1 MWECAP
7 MLTGNHFNRPDEL
20 LTPEEM
26 YRADALAVAAGV
38 PSLTLM
44 ENAGRAVAEEI
55 VRRYGARN
63 TLVLCGP
70 GNNGGDGF
78 VCARY
83 LKQWGWPVRV
93 ALYGERAK
101 LKGDAAA
108 MAAKWDGEIED
119 FNLTLRRIA
128 KGDASKGATRPTARV
143 PQHKS
148 GEIELIVDAIFGAG
162 ISKDMPE
169 EISMAI
175 YEADVPVVAVDVPS
189 GMDGATGGIH
199 GGSAGAELTVT
210 FFRKKPGHVLLHGRE
225 LCGEVLVADIGIPAS
240 VLAEISPRTFE
251 NREPMRRVFET
262 HEHKY
267 YRGHA
272 VIISGGPLNT
282 GAARLAAQAAL
293 KSEAGL
299 VTIHGRREALA
310 VHASHVTAIMLSDAD
325 LTMFLADQRKNA
337 VCVGPA
343 AGIGNETRAKVRVAL
358 ASGASVVLDA
368 DALTSFE
375 CDPDELFA
383 AIAENPKRAV
393 ILTPHEGE
401 FHRLFK
407 GLWNTVESKH
417 EYARKAA
424 EISGAIVVLKGAD
437 TVVAHPDGRATINTN
452 APPWLAT
459 AGSGDVLA
467 GIITGLLAQHIDAY
481 QAACAAVWL
490 HGDAANR
497 HGPKWLTAE
506 TLVEM
511 L

>member
-1 MWECAP
+1 
-7 MLTGNHFNRPDEL
+7 MLTSDSGPYAHAL

-55 VRRYGARN
+55 VRRYGARK

-83 LKQWGWPVRV
+83 LKKWGWPVRV

-108 MAAKWDGEIED
+108 MAAKWDGAVED
-119 FNLTLRRIA
+119 LNHTLRGIA
-128 KGDASKGATRPTARV
+128 SGVA
-143 PQHKS
+143 PQ
-148 GEIELIVDAIFGAG
+148 GEGKKTELIVDAIFGAG

-169 EISMAI
+169 EISKAI
-175 YEADVPVVAVDVPS
+175 YEAEVPVVAIDVPS
-189 GMDGATGGIH
+189 GMNGATGGVH
-199 GGSAGAELTVT
+199 GSSGGAELTVT
-210 FFRKKPGHVLLHGRE
+210 FFRQKPGHLLLGGRE
-225 LCGEVLVADIGIPAS
+225 LCGDIVVAGIGIPAS
-240 VLAEISPRTFE
+240 VLEEIAPKTFE
-251 NREPMRRVFET
+251 NSEPMRRIFAT

-267 YRGHA
+267 TRGHA
-272 VIISGGPLNT
+272 VIVSGGPLNT

-293 KSEAGL
+293 KSGAGL
-299 VTIHGRREALA
+299 VTLHGSRDALT
-310 VHASHVTAIMLSDAD
+310 VHANHVTAVMLSDAD
-325 LTMFLADQRKNA
+325 FAMLLSDKRKNA

-343 AGIGNETRAKVRVAL
+343 AGIGSETRAKVRVAL

-375 CDPDELFA
+375 QDSDELFK
-383 AIAENPKRAV
+383 AIAEIPGRPV
-393 ILTPHEGE
+393 VMTPHEGE
-401 FHRLFK
+401 FVRLFK
-407 GLWNTVESKH
+407 DLPRGSDSKL
-417 EYARKAA
+417 ERARKAA
-424 EISGAIVVLKGAD
+424 KRSGAVIVLKGPD
-437 TVVAHPDGRATINTN
+437 TVIAAPDGMAKINTN
-452 APPWLAT
+452 APPSLAT

-467 GIITGLLAQHIDAY
+467 GMITGLLAQWPDGFYAT
-481 QAACAAVWL
+481 CAAVWL

-497 HGPKWLTAE
+497 HGARGLTAE
-506 TLVEM
+506 SLVEA